1 MSLFLVML
9 QLLLVVRLAE
19 GDAGGSIAKPNCS
32 DICGKVRIPYPF
44 GVGDNC
50 YHDKSYEIV
59 CNKLFNPA
67 KPFLP
72 GFNLEVLDIMW
83 PGRYSVLDSRSYNA
97 DAREQRVTVGLHSPN
112 LCQTGGTKVV
122 RSYDFLHS
130 PFRFS
135 RWYNVFMVEGCGGS
149 VVLKSRNGQVL
160 TGCASFCAGD
170 AEKKY
175 RTSCYGVGCCQASLL
190 SSPTGNYIEKG
201 EQEDLDSYEVELD
214 FEQLPTK
221 SNSCNISAVLID
233 SASVNKFAGKLS
245 TVKTFPTVLEWQGI
259 NTLSTKFINYHNL
272 ICYDTSYGQPCSCR
286 FPYQGNPYLPNGC
299 QLLEACRKCK
309 HRCGVQYTFNSSSE
323 LTSYIGCDSS
333 WFFQRAS
340 FIGFS
345 SAMGLVLLILGC
357 YGLYRYLKKR
367 KAIKQKA
374 KNFKRNGGL
383 LLQQQMSS
391 NEGIVD
397 RNKIFTVAEL
407 EKATNNFNENRILG
421 QGGQGTVYKGMFMDG
436 RIVAIKKSK
445 KVDETQVE
453 PFINE
458 VVLLSQINH
467 RNVVGLLGC
476 CLETE
481 VPTLVY
487 EFIPNGTL
495 YQHIH
500 GQGEDFQITW
510 KMRLQIA
517 AESAGAIA
525 YLHSSSAAPIYHR
538 DIKSTNILLDE
549 KYRAKVSDF
558 GTSKAITIDQTH
570 VTTAVQGTYG
580 YLDPEYFQ
588 SNQFTDKSDVY
599 SFGVVL
605 AELLTGKKPIC
616 PTGNGGWINL
626 AAEFLSKMEDSCLSD
641 ILDSSI
647 VDEGKEGEFM
657 AVAEL
662 SRKCL
667 YMHGKHRP
675 TMKEIAVQLDAIRS
689 SQMPVSKEVK
699 PAEITQVVTE
709 VIHFHSGPSS
719 RITFSTDDEPPPSSI
734 EVQPL
739 MMSRT

>member
-1 MSLFLVML
+1 MSLILVML
-9 QLLLVVRLAE
+9 QLMLVLRLAE
-19 GDAGGSIAKPNCS
+19 GDAGGNIAKPNCS

-50 YHDKSYEIV
+50 YYNKSYEIV
-59 CNKLFNPA
+59 CDKSFSPA

-83 PGRYSVLDSRSYNA
+83 PGRYSDLDPRSYDA
-97 DAREQRVTVGLHSPN
+97 DLGDTRLTVGLHSPN
-112 LCQTGGTKVV
+112 LCQSGGPAKVV
-122 RSYDFLHS
+122 RSDDFRGS
-130 PFRFS
+130 PFKFS

-149 VVLKSRNGQVL
+149 VVLKNRSGDIL
-160 TGCASFCAGD
+160 TGCASFCGG
-170 AEKKY
+170 KKNQ
-175 RTSCYGVGCCQASLL
+175 TNCYGVGCCQASLL
-190 SSPTGNYIEKG
+190 SSPTGDFIDKRDQGN
-201 EQEDLDSYEVELD
+201 LDFYTLSLF
-214 FEQLPTK
+214 FEQLDTK
-221 SNSCNISAVLID
+221 SDSCNISAVLID
-233 SASVNKFAGKLS
+233 SASVNDFAGKLS
-245 TVKTFPTVLEWQGI
+245 SVQTFPTVLEWQGI
-259 NTLSTKFINYHNL
+259 YTSLYHYHNFS
-272 ICYDTSYGQPCSCR
+272 CYNETNIQCSCV
-286 FPYQGNPYLPNGC
+286 FPYQGNPFLPNGC
-299 QLLEACRKCK
+299 QLIEACRKCK
-309 HRCGVQYTFNSSSE
+309 HRCGELFNATDS
-323 LTSYIGCDSS
+323 TYYYGCYKR
-333 WFFQRAS
+333 WFFKRAS
-340 FIGFS
+340 VIGFS
-345 SAMGLVLLILGC
+345 SGMGLVLLILGC
-357 YGLYRYLKKR
+357 YWLYRYLKKR

-397 RNKIFTVAEL
+397 RNKIFTVTEL
-407 EKATNNFNENRILG
+407 EKATDNFNENRILG
-421 QGGQGTVYKGMFMDG
+421 QGGQGTVYKGMLMDG

-605 AELLTGKKPIC
+605 VELLTGKKPIC
-616 PTGNGGWINL
+616 PTGNGGWISL

-699 PAEITQVVTE
+699 PAETNQVLTE
-709 VIHFHSGPSS
+709 IIHFHSAPSS
-719 RITFSTDDEPPPSSI
+719 RSTFSIDDEPPPSSI

-739 MMSRT
+739 MSRT

>member
-1 MSLFLVML
+1 MSLFLL
-9 QLLLVVRLAE
+9 IIQLLLVLRLAV
-19 GDAGGSIAKPNCS
+19 GDVGANIAKPNCS
-32 DICGKVRIPYPF
+32 DICGEVQIPYPF

-50 YHDKSYEIV
+50 YYNKSYEIN
-59 CNKLFNPA
+59 CNDA

-72 GFNLEVLDIMW
+72 GYNLEVLDINW
-83 PGRYSVLDSRSYNA
+83 PGRYSVLDPRSNDA
-97 DAREQRVTVGLHSPN
+97 DASDLRLTVGLRSPN
-112 LCQTGGTKVV
+112 LCHSNGSKVV
-122 RSYDFLHS
+122 RSYDFRDT

-149 VVLKSRNGQVL
+149 VVLKNRSGNVL
-160 TGCASFCAGD
+160 TGCASFCDSNKSRA
-170 AEKKY
+170 
-175 RTSCYGVGCCQASLL
+175 SCYGVGCCQASLL
-190 SSPTGNYIEKG
+190 SSPTSDFIEKG
-201 EQEDLDSYEVELD
+201 DQRDLDFYEVALD
-214 FEQLPTK
+214 FEQQPIK

-245 TVKTFPTVLEWQGI
+245 TVQTFPTVLEWQGI
-259 NTLSTKFINYHNL
+259 YTSSANYDNFY
-272 ICYDTSYGQPCSCR
+272 CYNESNVGPQCGCN
-286 FPYQGNPYLPNGC
+286 FPYQGNPFLPNGC
-299 QLLEACRKCK
+299 QLVAACRKCK
-309 HRCGVQYTFNSSSE
+309 HRCTLLYHNSTDTNGY
-323 LTSYIGCDSS
+323 LGCDNS
-333 WFFQRAS
+333 FFKRAS
-340 FIGFS
+340 IIGFS
-345 SAMGLVLLILGC
+345 SGMGLVLLILGC
-357 YGLYRYLKKR
+357 YWLYRYMKKR
-367 KAIKQKA
+367 KEIKQKA

-391 NEGIVD
+391 TEGIVE
-397 RNKIFTVAEL
+397 KTKVFTVAEL
-407 EKATNNFNENRILG
+407 EKATDNFNENRILG
-421 QGGQGTVYKGMFMDG
+421 QGGQGTVYKGMLMDG

-495 YQHIH
+495 YQHLH
-500 GQGEDFQITW
+500 GQGDEFQITW

-525 YLHSSSAAPIYHR
+525 YLHSSSSAPIYHR

-558 GTSKAITIDQTH
+558 GTSRAITIDQTH

-588 SNQFTDKSDVY
+588 SNQFTEKSDVY

-605 AELLTGKKPIC
+605 VELLTGKKPIH
-616 PTGNGGWINL
+616 PTGNGGWISL
-626 AAEFLSKMEDSCLSD
+626 AAEFLSTMEDSRLSD
-641 ILDSSI
+641 ILDVSI
-647 VDEGKEGEFM
+647 VDEGKEDEFI

-662 SRKCL
+662 ARKCL
-667 YMHGKHRP
+667 YMNGRQRP
-675 TMKEIAVQLDAIRS
+675 TMKEIAAQLDAIRS
-689 SQMPVSKEVK
+689 SQMPVPKEVK
-699 PAEITQVVTE
+699 PAESHDVVPE

-719 RITFSTDDEPPPSSI
+719 RSTFSIDDGLPACSI

-739 MMSRT
+739 MSMT